1 MSRRPDARAAVV
13 ALAAAAPVF
22 AALGDPTRLR
32 LLARLGEGGA
42 QSIARLTEGT
52 DVTRQAVTKHLRV
65 LEECRL
71 ARSSR
76 HGREQVWT
84 LDPAPLDAAR
94 RSLERVSQRWDER
107 LARLKILVEGDA

>member
-1 MSRRPDARAAVV
+1 MSKRRDARAAV
-13 ALAAAAPVF
+13 ALAATAPVF

-42 QSIARLTEGT
+42 QSIARLTAGA

-65 LEECRL
+65 LEQCRL
-71 ARSSR
+71 ARSTR

-94 RSLERVSQRWDER
+94 RSLELVSQRWDER
-107 LARLKILVEGDA
+107 LARVKELVEEG

>member
-1 MSRRPDARAAVV
+1 MSRRRDARAAVV

-22 AALGDPTRLR
+22 AALGEPTRLR

-52 DVTRQAVTKHLRV
+52 AITRQAVTKHLRV
-65 LEECRL
+65 LEESGL
-71 ARSSR
+71 ARSAR
-76 HGREQVWT
+76 DGREQIWT

-94 RSLERVSQRWDER
+94 RSLEQVSQRWDER
-107 LARLKILVEGDA
+107 LARLKVLVEED